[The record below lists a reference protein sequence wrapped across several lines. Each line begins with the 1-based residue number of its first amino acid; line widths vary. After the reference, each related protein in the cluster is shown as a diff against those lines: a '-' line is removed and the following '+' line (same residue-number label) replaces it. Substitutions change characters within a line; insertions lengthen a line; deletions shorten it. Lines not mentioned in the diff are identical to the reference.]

1 MNFVELDIEVM
12 IRIVSNKYIHHEILN
27 GTPPPGI
34 FQGPCMSTANFENN
48 EAGIKQLHT
57 DRIECFKPKTHTKND
72 CKTSIKNKRSI
83 EHHKFDEIGMQAYQK
98 MIDKTANLLRSPL
111 NFKNKT

>member
-1 MNFVELDIEVM
+1 MNLVELDIEVM
-12 IRIVSNKYIHHEILN
+12 IRIVSNKYIHHEILH
-27 GTPPPGI
+27 GTPPPDI
-34 FQGPCMSTANFENN
+34 FQGPCMTTANFENN
-48 EAGIKQLHT
+48 EAGIEQLHT
-57 DRIECFKPKTHTKND
+57 DRIECLKPNVKND